1 MRVLITGGAGY
12 VGSFVL
18 RAIKDEFDVL
28 VLDSLEEG
36 HRWAVGDN
44 NLVVGDIA
52 NEKILED
59 IYQNFKPEVIIHC
72 AAYIIAPESVKNP
85 YKYYENNFYK
95 AMKMLKFF
103 LERNLK
109 FFIFSSTAAVYGN
122 PKYIPVDEAHPIE
135 PVNPYGWSK
144 FFFERSV
151 MDFKNVY
158 DFDYIILRYFNV
170 AGASLDGKLGQYKKE
185 PFHLISR
192 IMRVI
197 FGFYDKLEI
206 YGNDYPTKDGTAIR
220 DYIHIL
226 DLAEMHKLALYYLIE
241 NKRSEIIN
249 LGYGKGYSVLEVVE
263 LSNKILKPF
272 KYEFTNRRE
281 GDVPIL
287 IANNKKMKELL
298 NFKPRYDDLEIIL
311 RTSYEWEKYR
321 IERSIS

>member
-12 VGSFVL
+12 VGSFIL

-36 HRWAVGDN
+36 HMWAIGDTSFV
-44 NLVVGDIA
+44 LGDIA
-52 NEKILED
+52 DEKILKD
-59 IYQNFKPEVIIHC
+59 IYQSFKPEAIIHC
-72 AAYIIAPESVKNP
+72 AAYIIAPESIKNP

-122 PKYIPVDEAHPIE
+122 PKYIPVDESHPTE
-135 PVNPYGWSK
+135 PTNPYGWSK
-144 FFFERSV
+144 LFFERSII
-151 MDFKNVY
+151 DFKNAY

-185 PFHLISR
+185 PSHLISR

-197 FGFYDKLEI
+197 LGFYDKLEI

-249 LGYGKGYSVLEVVE
+249 LGYGKGYSVLEVVK
-263 LSNKILKPF
+263 LANKILKPF
-272 KYEFTNRRE
+272 KYEFANRRE

-287 IANNKKMKELL
+287 IADNKKMKELL
-298 NFKPRYDDLEIIL
+298 NFKPRYDDLEVIL

-321 IERSIS
+321 IEMNIW